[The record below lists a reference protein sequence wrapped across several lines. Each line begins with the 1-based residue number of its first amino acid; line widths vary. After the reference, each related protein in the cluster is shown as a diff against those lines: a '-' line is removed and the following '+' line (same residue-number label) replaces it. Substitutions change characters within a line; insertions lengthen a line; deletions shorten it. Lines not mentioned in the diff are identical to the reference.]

1 MNERRGRRKQEK
13 KGTKEDKMEEIRR
26 RKGKK
31 ISYSSWRSVEQSGRR
46 EDKPNID
53 REEDLYCCSKKKRI
67 NIKINKNY

>member
-1 MNERRGRRKQEK
+1 
-13 KGTKEDKMEEIRR
+13 MEEIRR

-31 ISYSSWRSVEQSGRR
+31 ISYSSWRSVEQSDRR

-67 NIKINKNY
+67 NIKLNKNY